1 MSFEFLARHKE
12 HFESGI
18 HLLLASIVNCFP
30 ETMGADSSE
39 VMLYDSKNG
48 TFAFAAY
55 AGERDTVL
63 EGRTFKCQSGDNE
76 KVMAQKVMAQRVM
89 KSKNPLIIDDTRDY
103 PMSQPDRDM
112 VDRLGIKSIAVF
124 PLLAGGRFIGSISF
138 DYLEHAH
145 RYTRE
150 DVNAMHSLADL
161 AALMIDY
168 AEKTARPPATQAQS

>member
-48 TFAFAAY
+48 TFTFAAS
-55 AGERDTVL
+55 AGDQDAVSA
-63 EGRTFKCQSGDNE
+63 GRTFKCQAGDNE
-76 KVMAQKVMAQRVM
+76 KVLAQRVM
-89 KSKNPLIIDDTRDY
+89 ESKNPLIIDDTRDY
-103 PMSQPDRDM
+103 PMCRPDRDM

-161 AALMIDY
+161 AALMISY
-168 AEKTARPPATQAQS
+168 AEKAAMPTK